1 MEKLNTKDM
10 HEMVHEIEEKF
21 AATEQITRVIG
32 RNLKRARQA
41 RGFSLDEVSSRS
53 SVSKSMLSDVERGR
67 KCPTVA
73 VLFKICEGIHVSLP
87 SLLKEP
93 DKIVEVVKDQP
104 LVHRNG
110 VDYQPL
116 FKYDIGTSME
126 IHRACIAPHTEVQQD
141 GHSERV
147 WEYVLVIEG
156 VFTLIIDDEAYEAR
170 PGEAIKF
177 LANKKHFFA
186 NRTDEPVW
194 VFGIAYFGG

>member
-1 MEKLNTKDM
+1 MDKLHANDELDM
-10 HEMVHEIEEKF
+10 YEKF
-21 AATEQITRVIG
+21 AVTDHITRIIG
-32 RNLKRARQA
+32 VNLKRARQA
-41 RGFSLDEVSSRS
+41 RGFSLDEVSSLT
-53 SVSKSMLSDVERGR
+53 SVSKSMLSDIERGR

-73 VLFKICEGIHVSLP
+73 VLYKICEGIHVSFP
-87 SLLKEP
+87 SLLKAP

-104 LVHRNG
+104 LVHRG
-110 VDYQPL
+110 KVDYQPL

-126 IHRACIAPHTEVQQD
+126 IHRACIAPHTEVPQEA
-141 GHSERV
+141 HSERV